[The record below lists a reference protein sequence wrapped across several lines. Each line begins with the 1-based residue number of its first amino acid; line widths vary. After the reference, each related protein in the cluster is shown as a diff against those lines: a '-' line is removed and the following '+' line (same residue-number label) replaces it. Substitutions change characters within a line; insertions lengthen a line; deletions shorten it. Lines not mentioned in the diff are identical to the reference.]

1 MVGLDLTRSIHS
13 YVLPAP
19 NASTAPSPLLDAL
32 IAEGRLG
39 FKSGRGFFDWP
50 QDEQTTLRARV
61 TKHLKAAFANASTQ
75 E

>member
-1 MVGLDLTRSIHS
+1 LVGLDLTRSIHS
-13 YVLPAP
+13 YVLPAL